1 MCGHLPESLGGPCL
15 QAELLSPDGATCQAG
30 LVRRCQHI
38 PAIINTA
45 MPHMLL
51 LSGCPQTGF
60 IDYDR
65 LEEKA
70 LDFRP
75 KMIICGGSAYPRE
88 WDYKRLRQVA
98 DKAGSYL
105 MMDMAHIR

>member
-1 MCGHLPESLGGPCL
+1 MGPH
-15 QAELLSPDGATCQAG
+15 
-30 LVRRCQHI
+30 VRLASQRCCQHSR
-38 PAIINTA
+38 AIISTA
-45 MPHMLL
+45 MPHMLM
-51 LSGCPQTGF
+51 LSGCLQTGF
-60 IDYDR
+60 IDYDK